1 MMPLLI
7 IHFAVT
13 WSLVGLIWT
22 IQVLHYPLFKEV
34 GPDRFVIYHQRHMSL
49 VTWVVGPLM
58 LVELGTAAGLF
69 YLGERSLLFSISLGA
84 LVLNWA
90 STALVQVPLH
100 QKLTG
105 GHDARMIQQLVRS
118 NGWRTAGWTVRGLCL
133 AALLLTR
140 IE

>member
-1 MMPLLI
+1 MMTLLI

-13 WSLVGLIWT
+13 WALVGLIWT
-22 IQVLHYPLFKEV
+22 VQVVHYPLFREV
-34 GPDRFVIYHQRHMSL
+34 GRDGFVGYHQRHMSL
-49 VTWVVGPLM
+49 MFWVVGPLM

-69 YLGERSLLFSISLGA
+69 YLGERSLLFVISLVA
-84 LVLNWA
+84 LVLNWG

-105 GHDARMIQQLVRS
+105 GHDARMIEHLVRS

-133 AALLLTR
+133 ATLLLPRLT
-140 IE
+140 